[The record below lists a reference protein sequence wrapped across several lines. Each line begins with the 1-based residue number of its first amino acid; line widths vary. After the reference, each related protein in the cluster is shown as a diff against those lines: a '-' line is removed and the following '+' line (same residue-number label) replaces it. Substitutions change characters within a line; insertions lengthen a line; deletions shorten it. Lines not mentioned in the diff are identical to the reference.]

1 MIDSECDVSKSG
13 EENHFNLQECHVI
26 KELEEELELCKA
38 DQNDIRSK
46 LETLCDESN
55 NAMRNFSLQLG
66 CCNKVCYDKDVQNEV
81 MQNEETTNLKEQI
94 ALLEAEKKSAALL
107 WQICNNDTLR
117 IDQQTRNKWHLST
130 KPLQIG
136 DLVLILDER
145 YPPAKWPLA
154 RVTALHPG
162 TDGRVRVVTVRT
174 AVSEY
179 KRPIVK
185 LCPLPIAT

>member
-1 MIDSECDVSKSG
+1 MLDR
-13 EENHFNLQECHVI
+13 FW
-26 KELEEELELCKA
+26 A
-38 DQNDIRSK
+38 RRST
-46 LETLCDESN
+46 EY
-55 NAMRNFSLQLG
+55 LQL
-66 CCNKVCYDKDVQNEV
+66 
-81 MQNEETTNLKEQI
+81 L
-94 ALLEAEKKSAALL
+94 
-107 WQICNNDTLR
+107 
-117 IDQQTRNKWHLST
+117 QTRNKWHLST

-136 DLVLILDER
+136 DLVLVLDER

-185 LCPLPIAT
+185 LCPLPIAN